1 MTNYAKSNTGF
12 KILSTILKPVFKFWY
27 TPKLIGKE
35 NIPESGAIVV
45 ACNHKHL
52 MDQCMVIVST
62 KRPIH
67 YMAKSEYFEN
77 KKVAWFFKAAGCI
90 PVNRNGKDTE
100 AKDAATE
107 VLHAQ
112 GALGIFPEGTRNK
125 TEDLLM
131 PFKFGAVSL
140 AKKNN
145 ALVIPVGVSG
155 DYKFRPKNLVA
166 RIGEPI
172 DVSGMDL
179 EEANEKLHKA
189 VETLILENLKEGNGS
204 EQDFER
210 AKHSG
215 LL

>member
-1 MTNYAKSNTGF
+1 MFYKVVKAIIGVLVKV
-12 KILSTILKPVFKFWY
+12 LYRPKFENLELI
-27 TPKLIGKE
+27 PKNGPIIFAGNHIHAFDPL
-35 NIPESGAIVV
+35 VV
-45 ACNHKHL
+45 A
-52 MDQCMVIVST
+52 MST
-62 KRPIH
+62 KRQIRFFSKIELVKGP
-67 YMAKSEYFEN
+67 FGF
-77 KKVAWFFKAAGCI
+77 FFKLLNVI
-90 PVNRNGKDTE
+90 PVDRSKKNPNALTDAVKSLKDNE
-100 AKDAATE
+100 AIC
-107 VLHAQ
+107 
-112 GALGIFPEGTRNK
+112 IFPEGTRNRTDK
-125 TEDLLM
+125 LLQD
-131 PFKFGAVSL
+131 FKFGAVSL

-172 DVSGMDL
+172 DVSEMDL

-215 LL
+215 LI